1 MFLPYRR
8 YSLVL
13 LALVLAGCAS
23 SNATKRARLL
33 TPVALPHPSVIASE
47 PVRIPAHP
55 APGPVPNLPER
66 TPAPQVS
73 LPDPAAAAPSPT
85 ITAPTNTL
93 PATAGTAGTTSPTNA
108 SAPPLLSGQ
117 PWPTSWS
124 NVWVPLETWT
134 RQNGLGNPT
143 QISSGSNVL
152 FAVGTPSGMIRLKPG
167 SQVANLLG
175 HDCLIAFPPRLV
187 SGMPYVHSLDLQK
200 TLQPLLT
207 GTLELPPKNR
217 VIVLDPGHGGRDSGT
232 RNVFGPDHEKV
243 YTLDWARRLENIL
256 TAGGWTVILTRTND
270 SEITLADRVAIA
282 EKAHADVFLSLHFN
296 AGDRHHEMNGLET
309 YCLTPVGLPSNLRR
323 DFDDNPREVHP
334 NNAHDQSNFLLASRL
349 HRGLLKVT
357 GATDRGVRRA
367 RFMTV
372 LRGQNRPAVLI
383 EGGYLSNPS
392 ESRRIATP
400 SYRQLL
406 AEAVAQALNG
416 TPPLTAPAASAAASA
431 STHSATTS
439 ASVSSGSTATSAAAN
454 P

>member
-1 MFLPYRR
+1 MLLPYRR

-13 LALVLAGCAS
+13 LTLVLAGCAS

-33 TPVALPHPSVIASE
+33 TPVALPHPSLIASE
-47 PVRIPAHP
+47 PVQIPPHPAH
-55 APGPVPNLPER
+55 VPLPNVPER
-66 TPAPQVS
+66 TPTPHIAATPV
-73 LPDPAAAAPSPT
+73 PDPAAPASTPFAV
-85 ITAPTNTL
+85 PTNAL
-93 PATAGTAGTTSPTNA
+93 PAIAVTTNA

-134 RQNGLGNPT
+134 RQNGLGTPT
-143 QISSGSNVL
+143 QIASGSNTL
-152 FAVGTPSGMIRLKPG
+152 FAVGTPGGMIRLKPG

-187 SGMPYVHSLDLQK
+187 SGMPYVHALDLQK

-207 GTLELPPKNR
+207 GTLDLPPKNR
-217 VIVLDPGHGGRDSGT
+217 VIVIDPGHGGRDSGT

-243 YTLDWARRLENIL
+243 YTLDWARRLESIL
-256 TAGGWTVILTRTND
+256 TTSGWTVILTRTND
-270 SEITLADRVAIA
+270 TEIALADRVAIA
-282 EKAHADVFLSLHFN
+282 EKARADVFLSLHFN

-431 STHSATTS
+431 SAHSAPTS
-439 ASVSSGSTATSAAAN
+439 ASVSSGATAAGAAAN

>member
-1 MFLPYRR
+1 MLLPYRR
-8 YSLVL
+8 FFLAL
-13 LALVLAGCAS
+13 LALALAGCAG

-33 TPVALPHPSVIASE
+33 TPVVLPPPGLAMSE
-47 PVRIPAHP
+47 PVRIAPSEVQAPPPPATERT
-55 APGPVPNLPER
+55 APPQLPVSAPT
-66 TPAPQVS
+66 TPAP
-73 LPDPAAAAPSPT
+73 AP
-85 ITAPTNTL
+85 APTVAVHGVT
-93 PATAGTAGTTSPTNA
+93 GPTNGA
-108 SAPPLLSGQ
+108 PAPAIAIATNLAPPPLLSGQ
-117 PWPTSWS
+117 PWPTAWS

-143 QISSGSNVL
+143 QVASGSNTL
-152 FAVGTPSGMIRLKPG
+152 FAIGTPGGMIRLKPG
-167 SQVANLLG
+167 SQVASVLG

-187 SGMPYVHSLDLQK
+187 SGMPYVHALDLQK

-217 VIVLDPGHGGRDSGT
+217 VIVIDAGHGGRDSGT
-232 RNVFGPDHEKV
+232 KNVFGPDHEKV
-243 YTLDWARRLENIL
+243 YTLDWARRLEGIL
-256 TAGGWTVILTRTND
+256 TNQGWTVILTRTND
-270 SEITLADRVAIA
+270 MDLALAERVAIA

-296 AGDRHHEMNGLET
+296 AGDKRHEMNGLET

-323 DFDDNPREVHP
+323 DFEDNPREVHP

-357 GATDRGVRRA
+357 GASDRGVRRA

-416 TPPLTAPAASAAASA
+416 TASLTHPTAASA
-431 STHSATTS
+431 HPATTS
-439 ASVSSGSTATSAAAN
+439 ASVSSGATGAAAAAN